1 MVSSLMG
8 SMRTFFWS
16 MVMIAMANYMMSLIF
31 VEAAATTLSSDTLDP
46 DVKTQLELRYGSLFK
61 TMWTLYQSTSGGQD
75 WASLCAPLKST
86 GLGYYYL
93 FIFYLNFQS
102 IALLNVVLGVFV
114 DTAMKAAGTDHAA
127 VLAEDADERAELAVD
142 ILKLFR
148 NIDAESGGE
157 GGHEQETDVE
167 DEEEAE
173 GA

>member
-127 VLAEDADERAELAVD
+127 VLAEDADERATLAVD

-148 NIDAESGGE
+148 GIDAAEDGAEAAPVSA
-157 GGHEQETDVE
+157 DAE